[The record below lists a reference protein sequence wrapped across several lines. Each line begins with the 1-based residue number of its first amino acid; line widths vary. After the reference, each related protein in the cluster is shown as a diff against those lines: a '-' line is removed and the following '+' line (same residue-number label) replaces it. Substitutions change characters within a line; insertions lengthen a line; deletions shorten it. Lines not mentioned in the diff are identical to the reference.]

1 MSKPIQAP
9 SRTSRWLAGL
19 AAAGVFAT
27 ALVAAA
33 LPASAAPNQYAPSI
47 GTATGTVSVTPTNV
61 PVAIKSDQLCPAGSG
76 VVNGF
81 LNSTD
86 AGIVDGVVISAN
98 STDLATLNTSGMPL
112 DNNLVGLAQSAGRVL
127 INGRYE
133 LSVVCYPDAF
143 SVPTAQF
150 DAVFNVTGGVGTGAG
165 TTATWDV
172 PGSAATTTAISASPA
187 GSAAVGAV
195 VTLTATMTPAN
206 AVGTVQF
213 QDTAG
218 GAPVDLGTP
227 VAVAGGAAT
236 ISTSTLAQGAHSLVA
251 RFSPATA
258 AFLGS
263 QSAGLSYVI
272 LGANQQVSTTTL
284 TVDPAGPVAQGAPV
298 TLTATVTPPQAV
310 GSVTFTDGT
319 VVIGQANVV
328 GGLASVV
335 TTTLEVGV
343 RSLAAGFTPTVA
355 ADFAESLSATVG
367 LLVLAPGGGGSG
379 QFLDLLEV
387 QGAGGAANDAT
398 GIRFAAPRACPGGDV
413 VQATVKGPGSWQIG
427 LAVPAGQVE
436 GAFNAADDVVTV
448 RNLDTLG
455 LTIEPG
461 RYNFVLA
468 CAETTTDTTFG
479 FFVGTIWFY
488 DSLHWLSRD
497 PVDVGIPTSTVLTVA
512 PADRALVGQSV
523 LLEATVDAPAAKGKV
538 EFRGELNQ
546 TTTVIGSAPLANGR
560 ARLPTTTLEFGLYY
574 LTAVFIADPTNPPYN
589 GSATDEVIL
598 AVTKG
603 GPPVPLKA
611 ATVTGSPRVGSTLTC
626 AAGFRG
632 AATLGYLWLRDRTAI
647 PAATTAR
654 YRLVAADAG
663 KRLQCRAVATNAGG
677 TVYRQSAAIRVG
689 A

>member
-1 MSKPIQAP
+1 M
-9 SRTSRWLAGL
+9 
-19 AAAGVFAT
+19 
-27 ALVAAA
+27 
-33 LPASAAPNQYAPSI
+33 
-47 GTATGTVSVTPTNV
+47 
-61 PVAIKSDQLCPAGSG
+61 
-76 VVNGF
+76 
-81 LNSTD
+81 
-86 AGIVDGVVISAN
+86 
-98 STDLATLNTSGMPL
+98 
-112 DNNLVGLAQSAGRVL
+112 
-127 INGRYE
+127 
-133 LSVVCYPDAF
+133 
-143 SVPTAQF
+143 
-150 DAVFNVTGGVGTGAG
+150 FNVTGGVGAGAG

-172 PGSAATTTAISASPA
+172 PGSTATTTAISAGPA

-195 VTLTATMTPAN
+195 VTLTATVTPAN
-206 AVGTVQF
+206 AAGTVQF
-213 QDTAG
+213 QDLAG
-218 GAPVDLGTP
+218 GTPVDLGTP
-227 VAVAGGAAT
+227 VAVSGGAAT
-236 ISTSTLAQGAHSLVA
+236 FSTSTLAQGAHSLVA

-284 TVDPAGPVAQGAPV
+284 TVDPVGPVAQGAPV

-319 VVIGQANVV
+319 VVVGRANVA
-328 GGLASVV
+328 GGQASVV
-335 TTTLEVGV
+335 TTTLEVGA

-367 LLVLAPGGGGSG
+367 LLVLASGGGGSG

-398 GIRFAAPRACPGGDV
+398 GIRLAAPRACPGGDV
-413 VQATVKGPGSWQIG
+413 VKATVKGPGNWQIG

-436 GAFNAADDVVTV
+436 GVFNAPDAVVTV

-488 DSLHWLSRD
+488 DSVHWLSRD
-497 PVDVGIPTSTVLTVA
+497 PVDVGIPTSTVLTVT
-512 PADRALVGQSV
+512 PADRVQIGQSV
-523 LLEATVDAPAAKGKV
+523 LLEATVDAPAARGKV

-546 TTTVIGSAPLANGR
+546 TVTVIGSAPLANGK
-560 ARLPTTTLEFGLYY
+560 ARLRTTTLEFGLYY
-574 LTAVFIADPTNPPYN
+574 LTAVFIPEFTNPPYN

-598 AVTKG
+598 AVTQG

-611 ATVTGSPRVGSTLTC
+611 ATASGTPRVGSTLTC
-626 AAGFRG
+626 VAAFRG

-647 PAATTAR
+647 PAATAAR

-663 KRLQCRAVATNAGG
+663 KRLQCRALATNSGG
-677 TVYRQSAAIRVG
+677 TVYRQSPAIRVG